1 MDDVPGGLSGV
12 LPLRRAM
19 SALGAEGG
27 AVGGVARGRPFVAL
41 ALEYAAGAVGRGF
54 SDGVG
59 RAFDVDFTVPDLV

>member
-1 MDDVPGGLSGV
+1 
-12 LPLRRAM
+12 M